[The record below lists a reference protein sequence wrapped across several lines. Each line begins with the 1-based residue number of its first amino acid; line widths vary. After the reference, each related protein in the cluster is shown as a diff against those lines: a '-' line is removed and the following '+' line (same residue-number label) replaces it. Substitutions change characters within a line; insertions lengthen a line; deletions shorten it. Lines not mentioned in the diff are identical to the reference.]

1 MHLLSR
7 HWIPDRLFKVALI
20 GRALVTCLQHFMLKL
35 VTISNSCRHLVT
47 VLHVCSRR
55 RLAPIRG
62 IPTKGGK
69 MVSPNA
75 DLEDIFST
83 IENIPNAPKKLFA
96 GIRSWARGDKDPT
109 WKR

>member
-1 MHLLSR
+1 M
-7 HWIPDRLFKVALI
+7 VQCI
-20 GRALVTCLQHFMLKL
+20 GITQHC
-35 VTISNSCRHLVT
+35 SCF
-47 VLHVCSRR
+47 CR

-96 GIRSWARGDKDPT
+96 GIKSWARGDKDPT